1 MQPRCA
7 QYDRGSGC
15 LRVLEWAIQGLEYL
29 RTMGFA
35 ASVVA
40 IAILL
45 ALVFLV
51 GFMFFCLVRLATAD
65 EVRFLPRWGWAV
77 VVVCVSPLGGAVY
90 LLSQRLG
97 RSRRP
102 VPG

>member
-1 MQPRCA
+1 
-7 QYDRGSGC
+7 
-15 LRVLEWAIQGLEYL
+15 
-29 RTMGFA
+29 
-35 ASVVA
+35 
-40 IAILL
+40 
-45 ALVFLV
+45 
-51 GFMFFCLVRLATAD
+51 
-65 EVRFLPRWGWAV
+65 VRFLPRWAWAV